1 VMEGKGNLKRQ
12 IGARGARVRRKRG
25 GEIRRDRGKKVECFW
40 RVSVRELRRDGG
52 ATILWEKRVKWVMRW
67 VKSLEIERA
76 ERDRSAEVKGVR
88 HVKRRSW

>member
-1 VMEGKGNLKRQ
+1 M
-12 IGARGARVRRKRG
+12 
-25 GEIRRDRGKKVECFW
+25 
-40 RVSVRELRRDGG
+40 REVNKEVG

-88 HVKRRSW
+88 YVKSRSW